1 MSMGRSGLL
10 FTLGAACLLAACGG
24 RSRNPGEPSNEP
36 GAAGAAAGGAPS
48 AEAGAASAIAGASGA
63 PSSAGEAGEAGA
75 PEPPSVDIT
84 GRWALFQFEDPVGVQ
99 LFVDDQGEIIGHA
112 CDAGVPPILT
122 YPPYACGNVSG
133 RVSGNRASFSLPFD
147 DIRVTYAA
155 ETIVSADGQRMT
167 GRFRANGGWFDYP
180 TAWLRVA
187 DGEAYL
193 PSLTSEE
200 ARPDVRYD
208 LRLVSAGPGAT
219 DYVSGQV
226 YALVSYNDGLYGE
239 LGSFYHTELTTNAAG
254 DQIQVGPVS
263 PTAPELAVSMKI
275 DVQDAQFTRVSAVT
289 ASGHEYLFSASP
301 TPQP

>member
-1 MSMGRSGLL
+1 MGRSRLL
-10 FTLGAACLLAACGG
+10 FTAGAACLLAACGG
-24 RSRNPGEPSNEP
+24 RSRNPGEPVDNL
-36 GAAGAAAGGAPS
+36 GAAGAAAAGAPN
-48 AEAGAASAIAGASGA
+48 AQAGASGA
-63 PSSAGEAGEAGA
+63 ASGAAPSAGEAGEGGA
-75 PEPPSVDIT
+75 AFEPPSVDIT

-99 LFVDDQGEIIGHA
+99 LFVDDRGKIIGHA
-112 CDAGVPPILT
+112 CDAGVPPILAYAP
-122 YPPYACGNVSG
+122 YPCGNVSG
-133 RVSGNRASFSLPFD
+133 TVSGNRASFSLPFD
-147 DIRVTYAA
+147 DFPITYAA
-155 ETIVSADGQRMT
+155 ENIVSADGQRMT
-167 GRFRANGGWFDYP
+167 GRFRANGGWLDYP

-193 PSLTSEE
+193 PLLTSEE

-219 DYVSGQV
+219 DYISGQV

-239 LGSFYHTELTTNAAG
+239 LGSFYHTELTANAAG
-254 DQIQVGPVS
+254 DQIQVGPVP

-275 DVQDAQFTRVSAVT
+275 DVQDKLFTRVTAVT